1 MHHPPRCL
9 ALSVGRGGTVDRAPR
24 DGLRRP
30 SADKGPGKCLLRLL
44 QGQGGQPGSSPNSL
58 CQCGPR
64 GVCACVCTWGP
75 GCVCVC
81 VCVRACVCARG
92 PRCVCMCVCASM
104 LVCVCDG
111 CPSLAQG
118 GDGSCTAAHLPRGP
132 SAEQGAGVP
141 ASGAC
146 PKRAG
151 EVAGFE
157 PSGPLVKR
165 LWSHGMASSS
175 FFFLRK
181 FACIYL
187 IQSFKRP
194 RLFFH
199 AFEIIPIHLCLYCV
213 TFMSHASR
221 VESILFF

>member
-1 MHHPPRCL
+1 MCPGTSHADLKPCFTQILLMHHPPRCL

-81 VCVRACVCARG
+81 VCACVCARG

-165 LWSHGMASSS
+165 L
-175 FFFLRK
+175 
-181 FACIYL
+181 
-187 IQSFKRP
+187 
-194 RLFFH
+194 
-199 AFEIIPIHLCLYCV
+199 
-213 TFMSHASR
+213 
-221 VESILFF
+221 

>member
-1 MHHPPRCL
+1 M
-9 ALSVGRGGTVDRAPR
+9 DRAPR

-44 QGQGGQPGSSPNSL
+44 QGRAVSQEALLTASVSAGPGA
-58 CQCGPR
+58 CVR
-64 GVCACVCTWGP
+64 VCAHGAR
-75 GCVCVC
+75 GVCVC
-81 VCVRACVCARG
+81 VCARARVRARG
-92 PRCVCMCVCASM
+92 PRCVCMFVCASMRVCASM

-111 CPSLAQG
+111 YPSLAQG
-118 GDGSCTAAHLPRGP
+118 GDGSYTAAHLPGGP

-165 LWSHGMASSS
+165 L
-175 FFFLRK
+175 
-181 FACIYL
+181 
-187 IQSFKRP
+187 
-194 RLFFH
+194 
-199 AFEIIPIHLCLYCV
+199 
-213 TFMSHASR
+213 
-221 VESILFF
+221 